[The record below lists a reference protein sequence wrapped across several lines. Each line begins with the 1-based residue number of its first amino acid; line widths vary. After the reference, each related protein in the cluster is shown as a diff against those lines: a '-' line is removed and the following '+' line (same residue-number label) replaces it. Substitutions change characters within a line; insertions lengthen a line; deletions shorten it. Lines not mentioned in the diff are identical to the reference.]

1 MEHNFRS
8 ACALGIVGCFV
19 LFLAASA
26 PHRVHHLFENPQA
39 DEVTRAHTH
48 KTAYPLLLTALSQS
62 ADSGDHNHPS
72 GDHEKSLAKDGQQDH
87 VRGSH
92 HGYASGNNHDRG
104 RQHQG
109 RAESQVEGE
118 SDGNGSDTPLQA
130 NTPHDDAHHDN
141 SAQTV
146 CLLQSAAQHSHLS
159 TAQSVSII
167 FLKVEFEERLDLLPL
182 LLSPFNPSPFSQRAP
197 PKV

>member
-1 MEHNFRS
+1 VKRIDYNFRS
-8 ACALGIVGCFV
+8 ACALGIISCFV
-19 LFLAASA
+19 LFLTASA

-48 KTAYPLLLTALSQS
+48 KTAYPLLLTALGQS

-72 GDHEKSLAKDGQQDH
+72 GDHEKSLGKDGHQGH

-109 RAESQVEGE
+109 RAESQVDGE
-118 SDGNGSDTPLQA
+118 SDGNGSDTPLQQIRH
-130 NTPHDDAHHDN
+130 TMTRIMTTLRKR
-141 SAQTV
+141 SV
-146 CLLQSAAQHSHLS
+146 CFKALHNIH
-159 TAQSVSII
+159 IY
-167 FLKVEFEERLDLLPL
+167 
-182 LLSPFNPSPFSQRAP
+182 QRRNR
-197 PKV
+197 